1 MMVDTCKFTAE
12 EEALLMEQIK
22 YLQSELCSIQSSFLG
37 IISVPVAVYGLPLYY
52 ALQQEGEASNLLF
65 VLMPFLFS
73 LSLFNI
79 LKYTIKMM
87 GLDAYTRYLEDQL
100 NRSHG
105 KSLFKWQSHLIYA
118 NSYSLVGGVIQVPC
132 FVALAIF
139 LGYKFYENIGSCR
152 LFPHCQF
159 IFKSLLA
166 LEVVGL
172 LYMLLMCALQYGT
185 VRYWCGQI
193 PMNGY
198 PAGRVRS
205 ECPLF
210 LLSLY
215 EKNKDRPWVQKLSG
229 FVEKVFGREKPQS

>member
-37 IISVPVAVYGLPLYY
+37 IISVPVAVYGLLLYY

-87 GLDAYTRYLEDQL
+87 G
-100 NRSHG
+100 
-105 KSLFKWQSHLIYA
+105 
-118 NSYSLVGGVIQVPC
+118 
-132 FVALAIF
+132 LAIF